1 MSSTKSTLRL
11 IGALA
16 ALACLA
22 LAAVSCQGFFP
33 PKTLTSITV
42 DPPTPAVDIGST
54 LQMYATGTYSDG
66 STGSLNS
73 GTSCTGSTVCWTESS
88 GGSVTSITSGGLV
101 TGVADGT
108 STVTATASGIS
119 GDTTV
124 TVALANVTGLV
135 LKPTSLSVFLNET
148 TTVQC
153 FAETSG
159 GEVDVTATCV
169 WSVSPTTA
177 AQITGG
183 EDPAVVEGET
193 VGSATVT
200 ATYSTASNPSGY
212 TASATLNV
220 TQ

>member
-88 GGSVTSITSGGLV
+88 GGSVTSITSGGLI
-101 TGVADGT
+101 TGVAEGT

-124 TVALANVTGLV
+124 TVALANVTGIELQ
-135 LKPTSLSVFLNET
+135 PTSVTVNVSGT
-148 TTVQC
+148 TSIYC
-153 FAETSG
+153 YALTSG
-159 GEVDVTATCV
+159 GKVDVSATCTY
-169 WSVSPTTA
+169 SVSPTDAATITQA
-177 AQITGG
+177 DPAQI
-183 EDPAVVEGET
+183 VGET
-193 VGSATVT
+193 AGT
-200 ATYSTASNPSGY
+200 ATITANYVTASNPSGY
-212 TASATLNV
+212 NATATLTVN
-220 TQ
+220 Q

>member
-1 MSSTKSTLRL
+1 MSSNKSNLRL

-16 ALACLA
+16 ALAGLA
-22 LAAVSCQGFFP
+22 LAISCQGFFP

-42 DPPTPAVDIGST
+42 DPPTPSVDEGAT
-54 LQMYATGTYSDG
+54 LQMYATGTFSDG
-66 STGSLNS
+66 STGTLSS
-73 GTSCTGSTVCWTESS
+73 GTACTGTTVCWTESS
-88 GGSVTSITSGGLV
+88 GGSVTTISTGGLI
-101 TGVADGT
+101 TGVATGT

-135 LKPTSLSVFLNET
+135 LKPVSLSVILNET

-159 GEVDVTATCV
+159 GEVDVTATCT
-169 WSVSPTTA
+169 WSVSPDA
-177 AQITGG
+177 DAEILGG
-183 EDPAVVEGET
+183 QDPAVITGET

-200 ATYSTASNPSGY
+200 AQYTTSTNVYS
-212 TASATLNV
+212 ASAPLTITNN
-220 TQ
+220 